1 MSNHLTITGYST
13 ALFSTWY
20 FVNEFGVLF
29 DCGDGVSAG
38 LLQKARKVKH
48 VFISHADR
56 DHVAGLLQFNQLNA
70 RAGLNFY
77 YPKDCGSFPAMAE
90 FSSRFD
96 PHVSGTQWIPLEA
109 GQEVRL
115 RHDLLVRTIE
125 NRHVPAEPGQFKSL
139 SYAVDRISR
148 RLKPEF
154 SGRSGEE
161 IAAVRQKLGDAAI
174 TDEARSPSLIYS
186 GDTPPEWDGRYH
198 GAEVLIHEAT
208 FLTAA
213 EIDPDDPK
221 RNKHSSLD
229 QVMKMVAG
237 SKIKKLILGHFSS
250 RYSNEQIDEANR
262 PRDESPRDFHR
273 GAQGSA
279 GPNCQRSAGRMCD
292 EPPQLTPLRQGMAV
306 ERGCRAWLPQMLACL
321 GSQKKCCWDIS
332 GKSVSPRV
340 APTISAG
347 RRPPLPQRRAALR

>member
-20 FVNEFGVLF
+20 FVSEFGILF

-70 RAGLNFY
+70 RAGLKIY
-77 YPKDCGSFPAMAE
+77 YPKDCGSFPTMAE
-90 FSSRFD
+90 FSARFD

-115 RHDLLVRTIE
+115 RHDLIVRTIA
-125 NRHVPAEPGQFKSL
+125 NRHVPAEPGQVKSL
-139 SYAVDRISR
+139 SYAVDAVSR
-148 RLKPEF
+148 RLKSEF

-161 IAAVRQKLGDAAI
+161 IAAVHQQLGDSAI
-174 TDEARSPSLIYS
+174 TDEARSTALIYS
-186 GDTPPEWDGRYH
+186 GDTPIERDGRYDE
-198 GAEVLIHEAT
+198 AEILIHEAT
-208 FLTAA
+208 FLTEA
-213 EIDPDDPK
+213 EIDPENPK

-237 SKIKKLILGHFSS
+237 SQIRTLILGHFSS
-250 RYSNEQIDEANR
+250 RYSHDQIDEAIAR
-262 PRDESPRDFHR
+262 EMRQHGISIDVRRILP
-273 GAQGSA
+273 GQTA
-279 GPNCQRSAGRMCD
+279 GD
-292 EPPQLTPLRQGMAV
+292 LLR
-306 ERGCRAWLPQMLACL
+306 
-321 GSQKKCCWDIS
+321 
-332 GKSVSPRV
+332 KS
-340 APTISAG
+340 T
-347 RRPPLPQRRAALR
+347 

>member
-20 FVNEFGVLF
+20 FVSEFGILF

-38 LLQKARKVKH
+38 LLQKARKVNH

-70 RAGLNFY
+70 RAGLKIY

-90 FSSRFD
+90 FSARFD

-115 RHDLLVRTIE
+115 RHDLIVRTIA
-125 NRHVPAEPGQFKSL
+125 NRHVPAEPGLVKSL
-139 SYAVDRISR
+139 SYAVDAVSR
-148 RLKPEF
+148 RLKSEF

-161 IAAVRQKLGDAAI
+161 IAAVHQQLGDSAI
-174 TDEARSPSLIYS
+174 TDEARSTALIYS
-186 GDTPPEWDGRYH
+186 GDTPIERDGRYDE
-198 GAEVLIHEAT
+198 AEILIHEAT
-208 FLTAA
+208 FLTEA
-213 EIDPDDPK
+213 EIDPENPK

-237 SKIKKLILGHFSS
+237 SQIKTLVLGHFSS
-250 RYSNEQIDEANR
+250 RYSRDQIDEAIAR
-262 PRDESPRDFHR
+262 EMKQHGISIAVRRILPGQTARD
-273 GAQGSA
+273 
-279 GPNCQRSAGRMCD
+279 
-292 EPPQLTPLRQGMAV
+292 LLR
-306 ERGCRAWLPQMLACL
+306 
-321 GSQKKCCWDIS
+321 
-332 GKSVSPRV
+332 KS
-340 APTISAG
+340 T
-347 RRPPLPQRRAALR
+347 